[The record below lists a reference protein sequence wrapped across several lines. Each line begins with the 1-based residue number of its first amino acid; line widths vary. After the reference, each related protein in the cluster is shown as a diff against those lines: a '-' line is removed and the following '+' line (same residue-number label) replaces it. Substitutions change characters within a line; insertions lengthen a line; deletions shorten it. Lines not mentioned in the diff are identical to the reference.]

1 MFVFRGERLKE
12 EGYIAEQRKVFN
24 MELEWTVRYYFG
36 KMAEAKIKEE
46 ELVTGKSGEIA
57 AYKIFTK
64 PFSELTNQEKERLV
78 LQYEAMQQV
87 FTGKKPPRR
96 TYSDEEIEVIRSML
110 KPSNHPLE
118 EIREDMEFYDRMIKE
133 AREAHKNNMT
143 IALNRNAINRE
154 NIDAIIKH
162 VKKAKEKGL
171 PVRVFIDNAT
181 GRKNNEGAD
190 YVFTKEDMNLLIEL
204 DTFLKTNGYLG
215 VSITEFKEVGDLDDA
230 KNCWTLNQVIDANNK
245 IDDVA
250 KYIKDHNLSPFEAM
264 TYIHKWA
271 SSFVYNGGLG
281 LQDGRVLPSTLNTDK
296 IVCSGYASMVK
307 AIVDKV
313 DLPGLSC
320 EIKGCY
326 IIIDGKPNG
335 HCHNLVTIDDP
346 KYGINGTYVEDA
358 CWDSR
363 VKGGDVQRGMAH
375 CLYSVNDLMCFNGG
389 SRYFSLDREDRFSN
403 LLVDTRDLEE
413 HVEMTKAGWLRRT
426 LWKMSRNA
434 KYRTMIPEI
443 VKKYG
448 ESSAPIPIEKYEEAL
463 RAVYAT
469 KYDDPSIIEE
479 KVKRDIEN
487 SKARAVSTF
496 NERSSNSFS
505 RGLSKAERKKV
516 SSSSKGP
523 QTRL

>member
-12 EGYIAEQRKVFN
+12 EGYIASQRKVFN
-24 MELEWTVRYYFG
+24 EELEWTVKYYLE
-36 KMAEAKIKEE
+36 KMAEARKKEE
-46 ELVTGKSGEIA
+46 DLVMDRSGEME

-64 PFSELTNQEKERLV
+64 PFSELTNKEKERLI
-78 LQYEAMQQV
+78 LQYEAMQQI
-87 FTGKKPPRR
+87 FGGKKPPRR
-96 TYSDEEIEVIRSML
+96 TYSDEEVEAIRTML
-110 KPSNHPLE
+110 KPMNNPLE
-118 EIREDMEFYDRMIKE
+118 NIRQDMEFYNRMIKE
-133 AREAHKNNMT
+133 ARDAHKNNMT

-171 PVRVFIDNAT
+171 PVRVFVDNAT
-181 GRKNNEGAD
+181 GRKNNEDVD

-204 DTFLKTNGYLG
+204 DTFLKSNGYLG
-215 VSITEFKEVGDLDDA
+215 LSISEFKEVGDLDDA

-245 IDDVA
+245 IDIVA
-250 KYIKDHNLSPFEAM
+250 KYIKDHNLSPFEAI

-271 SSFVYNGGLG
+271 SNFVYNGGMG

-307 AIVDKV
+307 AVVDRAN
-313 DLPGLSC
+313 LPGLSC

-335 HCHNLVTIDDP
+335 HCHNLVTINDP
-346 KYGINGTYVEDA
+346 KYGIDGTYVEDA
-358 CWDSR
+358 CWDSKL
-363 VKGGDVQRGMAH
+363 KGEDVQRGVAH

-403 LLVDTRDLEE
+403 LLVDTKDLEE
-413 HVEMTKAGWLRRT
+413 NLKMTRAGWLRK
-426 LWKMSRNA
+426 LIWKMQRDA
-434 KYRTMIPEI
+434 KYKTTIPEV

-448 ESSAPIPIEKYEEAL
+448 ENSEPIPIEKYEEAL
-463 RAVYAT
+463 RVVYGT
-469 KYDDPSIIEE
+469 KYDDPNIIEE
-479 KVKRDIEN
+479 KVRRDVEN

-496 NERSSNSFS
+496 NERSSNVFS
-505 RGLSKAERKKV
+505 RGLSKTERKKV
-516 SSSSKGP
+516 TTASKGP